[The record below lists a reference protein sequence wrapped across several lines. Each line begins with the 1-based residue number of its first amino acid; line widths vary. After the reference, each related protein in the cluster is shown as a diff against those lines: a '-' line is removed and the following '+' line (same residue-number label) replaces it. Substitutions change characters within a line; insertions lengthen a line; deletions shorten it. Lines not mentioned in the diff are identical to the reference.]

1 MNKLINMIMK
11 CIVNEEV
18 IMRLRWK
25 ALSSF
30 QVDVMSEYEY
40 EQLPKQEKFFLLEKS
55 IGSKS

>member
-1 MNKLINMIMK
+1 MK